1 MKYLPLF
8 FASVTLVLTLSHTV
22 LADGPADNKTE
33 NVRRIPKLGIELTA
47 EQRASVEQALAPID
61 AELVKLRASKSPLV
75 RELLPDVEIFA
86 KALRDALQYQ
96 EFFDPKDLEFVP
108 KCAAE
113 GLARAQSL
121 AKGEA
126 PWTKQTGLV
135 VRGYRSTLDD
145 SVQPFGM
152 VIPANYPE
160 IAAAKVRCD
169 VWLHGRGETLSELNF
184 LRDRTSNV
192 GQISPADTVVL
203 HPYGRYCNAN
213 KFAGEI
219 DILESLTAA
228 KRMYRINE
236 RLVAMRG
243 FSMGGAGAWQMA
255 VHYPDM
261 WFAANPGAGFS
272 ETPDFLKVFQ
282 NETLQPRWWEKQL
295 WQWYDCTVWS
305 SNLVELPTIA
315 YSGEIDK
322 QKQAADIM
330 AIAMQQR
337 RLNLEHIIGPQTA
350 HSIHPDSK
358 KEIEARLASIA
369 SVPRPAAMPHLHLT
383 TYTLRYPQ
391 VDWIRIEGMQ
401 EHWTKGTVA
410 GLVSE
415 GGIRID
421 TTGVTD
427 LAIHFKA
434 GTAPIYPRGNVKVTL
449 DQQELF
455 LPGVKS
461 DRSLSAA
468 FYLDGKTW
476 MLGKRDTGKQ
486 LRKKPGLQGPID
498 DAFLSRFL
506 FVKPSGKSK
515 HELVEK
521 WTQSELARAIEH
533 WRRHFRGEAR
543 VKLDSEVTAEDIA
556 DSNLILWGDAT
567 SNSLIAKINDRLPVR
582 YSDDTIVAGEASKPS
597 NQHALVAIYPNPE
610 NPEKYVVL
618 NSSFTFRDYAYLNNA
633 RQVPMLPDWAI
644 VDLTTPPGGVWPG
657 KIVEANFFDEAWQL
671 KPYRDVNST
680 YDDYQPLAVPQP

>member
-1 MKYLPLF
+1 MKLSLT
-8 FASVTLVLTLSHTV
+8 ALTVLVTLSTSLLV
-22 LADGPADNKTE
+22 LADGPADNKIE

-47 EQRASVEQALAPID
+47 DQRAMVEAALAPIE
-61 AELVKLRASKSPLV
+61 AELVKLRTSKSAFV
-75 RELLPDVEIFA
+75 QQHLPDVEIFA
-86 KALRDALQYQ
+86 KALHDALKYQ
-96 EFFDPKDLEFVP
+96 EFFDAKDLEFVP

-152 VIPANYPE
+152 VIPANYSE

-169 VWLHGRGETLSELNF
+169 IWLHGRGETLSELNF
-184 LRDRTSNV
+184 LRDRMNNA
-192 GQISPADTVVL
+192 GQFTPADTVVL

-219 DILESLTAA
+219 DILEAIAAA
-228 KRMYRINE
+228 KQMYRIND
-236 RLVAMRG
+236 RLIAMRG

-255 VHYPDM
+255 VHYPDQ

-282 NETLQPRWWEKQL
+282 NETLQPRWWEETL
-295 WQWYDCTVWS
+295 WRWYDCTDWAV
-305 SNLVELPTIA
+305 NLSQLPTVA

-330 AIAMQQR
+330 AAAMKR
-337 RLNLEHIIGPQTA
+337 ERLDLLHIIGPKTA
-350 HSIHPDSK
+350 HSYHPDSK
-358 KEIEARLASIA
+358 REVEERLDAIA
-369 SVPRPAAMPHLHLT
+369 AVGHPVVSPTVRMV

-391 VDWIRIEGMQ
+391 VEWIRIDGMKQ
-401 EHWTKGTVA
+401 HWMKSTV
-410 GLVSE
+410 
-415 GGIRID
+415 GGNVDGQSIRL
-421 TTGVTD
+421 TTENVTD
-427 LAIHFKA
+427 LSIEFAA
-434 GTAPIYPRGNVKVTL
+434 GTSPVSGVGSVKVTI
-449 DQQELF
+449 DGQDVF
-455 LPGVKS
+455 LPGAKS
-461 DRSLSAA
+461 DRSLSAS

-476 MLGKRDTGKQ
+476 MKGKRDTGSQ

-506 FVKPSGKSK
+506 FVRPTGKSK

-521 WTQSELARAIEH
+521 WTQSEMTRAIEH
-533 WRRHFRGEAR
+533 WRRHFRGEVR
-543 VKLDSEVTAEDIA
+543 IKNDTDITADDIA

-567 SNSLIAKINDRLPVR
+567 SNSLIAKIKDRLPIQWNDE
-582 YSDDTIVAGEASKPS
+582 SIVAGKVEKDSS
-597 NQHALVAIYPNPE
+597 HYGLIAIYPNPE
-610 NPEKYVVL
+610 NPAKYVVL

-644 VDLTTPPGGVWPG
+644 VDLTTPPNAVWPG
-657 KIVEANFFDEAWQL
+657 EIVEANFFDENWQL
-671 KPYRDVNST
+671 RPAIDVKSKLGEGHPYDR
-680 YDDYQPLAVPQP
+680 